1 MADSKLTE
9 LTEDTN
15 PTVDD
20 LLYVVNDP
28 GGTPGEKKVTIENLL
43 SLCTPGSFVDR
54 GDPSAYDWLV
64 GDFTTDNSW
73 YDLDC
78 SSIVP
83 AGATHILF
91 RVGIT
96 DDAVGSQFSLRKN
109 GNSDVY
115 NAGVLKTQVV
125 NVDFTAEVLV
135 PCDSSR
141 IIEYRGS
148 NLTFAA
154 INVLVKGW
162 ITNVNQQVLGFS
174 DKLIDRGDPSD
185 WDFEET
191 DLTTDATW
199 RDLDCSSIVPSGV
212 THIAFKGYI
221 NGSAND
227 YFQIRKNGNSN
238 TYTAQTITC
247 QRTGPIEFSW
257 IVPCDTSRIVE
268 YLASN
273 VSWTGIKIVITGWVI
288 DSADLAF
295 DYAPNELIN
304 GEFAFWQEASII
316 DSTTTP
322 ANNDDTYICDQ
333 WILLSDGNDVVD
345 VSRGSTSPPT
355 GSKYFLHSEVETINK
370 KFGFFQPIENLN
382 SLKYAGE
389 KASLSFQV
397 KGTLD
402 NCRAAIISWDGT
414 ADTITSDIVSAWN
427 VEGTDPTLVTNWT
440 YENTPS
446 NIALTTSWVEH
457 KIENISIDTS
467 GMTNIGIFI
476 WADDTDG
483 ALSETLEIG
492 KVKLE
497 LNSVCTK
504 FVPLSIFD
512 ELKRCQ
518 RFFEKSYNLETD
530 PGSSSAW
537 SNSWQIQAYSA
548 NMVGFHIQ
556 YEVRKRNT
564 AAVVV
569 YSPNTG
575 DSGKVYDGAGDENSD
590 DVDEGESGFLVRND
604 GTVTSFISCH
614 WTANSRL

>member
-9 LTEDTN
+9 LTENTS
-15 PTVDD
+15 PALED
-20 LLYVVNDP
+20 LLYSVDDP
-28 GGTPGEKKVTIENLL
+28 GGSPVERKITIENILKL
-43 SLCTPGSFVDR
+43 HTPNTFVDR
-54 GDPSAYDWLV
+54 GGLSSPDYSI
-64 GDFTTDNSW
+64 GDLTTDGTW
-73 YDLDC
+73 RDLDL

-83 AGATHILF
+83 AGATHIELTVQIWDESTDVRIRF
-91 RVGIT
+91 RENGIS
-96 DDAVGSQFSLRKN
+96 GE
-109 GNSDVY
+109 Y
-115 NAGVLKTQVV
+115 NV
-125 NVDFTAEVLV
+125 AEVRTHTAWITSNGRFLV
-135 PCDSSR
+135 KCDSNR
-141 IIEYRGS
+141 VIEY
-148 NLTFAA
+148 FATNTT
-154 INVLVKGW
+154 ISGIYISVTGW
-162 ITNVNQQVLGFS
+162 ITNVNDSVLGFS

-199 RDLDCSSIVPSGV
+199 RDLDCSSIVPAGV
-212 THIAFKGYI
+212 THIAFRGYI
-221 NGSAND
+221 NGSTNN

-238 TYTAQTITC
+238 AYTAQTITC
-247 QRTGPIEFSW
+247 QRTGAIEFSW

-273 VSWTGIKIVITGWVI
+273 VSWTGIKIVITGWII
-288 DSADLAF
+288 DSADISF

-304 GEFAFWQEASII
+304 GEFALWQEASSI

-370 KFGFFQPIENLN
+370 KFGFFQPIENLD
-382 SLKYAGE
+382 SLKYTGE

-427 VEGTDPTLVTNWT
+427 AEGTDPTLVTNWT

-457 KIENISIDTS
+457 KIENVSIDTS

-504 FVPLSIFD
+504 FIPLPFF
-512 ELKRCQ
+512 EEVKKCQ

-537 SNSWQIQAYSA
+537 SNSWQVQAYSA
-548 NMVGFHIQ
+548 TMVGFHIQ

-569 YSPNTG
+569 YSPSTG